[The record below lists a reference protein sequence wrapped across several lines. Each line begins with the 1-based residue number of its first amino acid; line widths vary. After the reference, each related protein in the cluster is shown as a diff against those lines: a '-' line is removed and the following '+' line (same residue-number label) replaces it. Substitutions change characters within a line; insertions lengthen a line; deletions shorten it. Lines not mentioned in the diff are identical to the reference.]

1 MTDYRLFPGLY
12 MPDNSLVHRLDPRVK
27 IGAVLLLMMA
37 PFALRGFWGYLV
49 LSAFIALVSVVSRVP
64 LLALLHTLRNL
75 FWIGFF
81 MFFLYIFTTP
91 GQPLVTWG
99 GITATWEGLLAAG
112 AQIYRLCLL
121 VVVASLLTFTTS
133 PVQLSHALESLLAPL
148 EHLRLP
154 VRELAMV
161 LTIALRFVPTLFEE
175 IEKIAKAQRARG
187 VDFRSGGPPLD
198 KPFGKLRA
206 GLRTPLRRARN
217 LVPVFVPIFVS
228 AFRRANDLATAMDAR
243 GFRCSPHRTRL
254 RQLRFSLQDLLAFLV
269 VLGVVLAAISADS
282 PIR

>member
-1 MTDYRLFPGLY
+1 MNQLLPGLY
-12 MPDNSLVHRLDPRVK
+12 VPGDSPVHRLDPRVK
-27 IGAVLLLMMA
+27 MGAVLLLMMA
-37 PFALRGFWGYLV
+37 PFALRGFWGYFL
-49 LSAFIALVSVVSRVP
+49 LSAFVALISVVSRVP
-64 LLALLHTLRNL
+64 LLALLRALRNL

-91 GQPLVTWG
+91 GQPFVAWG

-121 VVVASLLTFTTS
+121 VVMASLLTFTTS
-133 PVQLSHALESLLAPL
+133 PVQLSHGLEALLAPL
-148 EHLRLP
+148 EGLRLP
-154 VRELAMV
+154 ARELAMV

-187 VDFRSGGPPLD
+187 VDFRSGGP
-198 KPFGKLRA
+198 
-206 GLRTPLRRARN
+206 LRRARS

-243 GFRCSPHRTRL
+243 GFRCSPHRTRMQ
-254 RQLRFSLQDLLAFLV
+254 QLKLGFQDLVATLV
-269 VLGVVLAAISADS
+269 VLGVVLAAIGVEQLT
-282 PIR
+282 

>member
-1 MTDYRLFPGLY
+1 MNPFTPGLY
-12 MPDNSLVHRLDPRVK
+12 VPSDSPVHRLDPRVK
-27 IGAVLLLMMA
+27 MGAVLLLMMV
-37 PFALRGFWGYLV
+37 PFALEGFWGYLA
-49 LSAFIALVSVVSRVP
+49 LSAFVALVCFVSRVP
-64 LLALLHTLRNL
+64 LLALLRTLRNL

-121 VVVASLLTFTTS
+121 VVMASLLTLTTS
-133 PVQLSHALESLLAPL
+133 PVQLSHGLEALLAPL
-148 EHLRLP
+148 ERLSLP

-187 VDFRSGGPPLD
+187 VDFRSGGP
-198 KPFGKLRA
+198 
-206 GLRTPLRRARN
+206 LRRARN

-243 GFRCSPHRTRL
+243 GFRCSPHRTRM
-254 RQLRFSLQDLLAFLV
+254 RQLHLGLQDLVAVLV
-269 VLGVVLAAISADS
+269 ILGAVLAAIGVERL
-282 PIR
+282 I

>member
-1 MTDYRLFPGLY
+1 MNQFFPGLY
-12 MPDNSLVHRLDPRVK
+12 VPGDSPVHRLDPRVK
-27 IGAVLLLMMA
+27 MGAVLLLMMV
-37 PFALRGFWGYLV
+37 PFALEGFWGYLA
-49 LSAFIALVSVVSRVP
+49 LSAFVALTALMARVP
-64 LLALLHTLRNL
+64 LLALLRTLRNL
-75 FWIGFF
+75 FWIGLF

-121 VVVASLLTFTTS
+121 VVMASLLTFTTS
-133 PVQLSHALESLLAPL
+133 PVQLSHGLEALLAPL
-148 EHLRLP
+148 EGLRLP

-187 VDFRSGGPPLD
+187 VDFRSGGP
-198 KPFGKLRA
+198 
-206 GLRTPLRRARN
+206 LRRARN

-243 GFRCSPHRTRL
+243 GFRCSPHRTRMQ
-254 RQLRFSLQDLLAFLV
+254 QLKLGLQDLVAVLV
-269 VLGVVLAAISADS
+269 VLGVVLAAVGVERLA
-282 PIR
+282 

>member
-1 MTDYRLFPGLY
+1 MNGLFPGLY
-12 MPDNSLVHRLDPRVK
+12 VPGDSPVHRLDPRVK
-27 IGAVLLLMMA
+27 MGAVLLLMMV
-37 PFALRGFWGYLV
+37 PFALPCPEPGRRDGFWGYLL
-49 LSAFIALVSVVSRVP
+49 LSAFVALVSVVSRVP
-64 LLALLHTLRNL
+64 LLALLRALRNL

-91 GQPLVTWG
+91 GQPLVAVRLSAHDEAWG

-112 AQIYRLCLL
+112 AQIYRLILL
-121 VVVASLLTFTTS
+121 VVTASLLTFTTS
-133 PVQLSHALESLLAPL
+133 SVQLSHGLEALLAPL
-148 EHLRLP
+148 EGLKLP

-187 VDFRSGGPPLD
+187 VDFRSGGP
-198 KPFGKLRA
+198 
-206 GLRTPLRRARN
+206 LRRARN

-243 GFRCSPHRTRL
+243 GFRCSPHRTRMQ
-254 RQLRFSLQDLLAFLV
+254 QLKLGFQDLVATLV
-269 VLGVVLAAISADS
+269 VLGVVLAAIGVEMN
-282 PIR
+282 

>member
-1 MTDYRLFPGLY
+1 MTEYAFFPGLY
-12 MPDNSLVHRLDPRVK
+12 VPGDSPVHRLDPRVK

-37 PFALRGFWGYLV
+37 PFALRGFWGYLL
-49 LSAFIALVSVVSRVP
+49 LSVFIALVGLVSRVP
-64 LLALLHTLRNL
+64 LLALLRTLRNL

-91 GQPLVTWG
+91 GQPIVTWG

-121 VVVASLLTFTTS
+121 VVMASLLTFTTS
-133 PVQLSHALESLLAPL
+133 PVQLSHGLEALLAPL
-148 EHLRLP
+148 EGLRLP
-154 VRELAMV
+154 ARELAMV
-161 LTIALRFVPTLFEE
+161 LTIALRFVPTLLEE

-187 VDFRSGGPPLD
+187 VDFRSGG
-198 KPFGKLRA
+198 
-206 GLRTPLRRARN
+206 PLRRARN

-254 RQLRFSLQDLLAFLV
+254 RQLHFNLRDLVALLV
-269 VLGVVLAAISADS
+269 VLGAVLAAIGVE
-282 PIR
+282 RLV

>member
-1 MTDYRLFPGLY
+1 MNGLFPGLY
-12 MPDNSLVHRLDPRVK
+12 VPGDSPVHRLDPRVK
-27 IGAVLLLMMA
+27 MGAVLLLMMV
-37 PFALRGFWGYLV
+37 PFALPNLEPGRGDGFWGHLL
-49 LSAFIALVSVVSRVP
+49 LSAFVALISVVSRVP
-64 LLALLHTLRNL
+64 LLALLRTLRNL

-91 GQPLVTWG
+91 GQPLVAWG

-121 VVVASLLTFTTS
+121 VVMASLLTFTTS
-133 PVQLSHALESLLAPL
+133 PVQLSHGLEALLAPL
-148 EHLRLP
+148 EGLRLP

-187 VDFRSGGPPLD
+187 VDFRSGGP
-198 KPFGKLRA
+198 
-206 GLRTPLRRARN
+206 LRRARN
-217 LVPVFVPIFVS
+217 LVPVFVPIFIS

-254 RQLRFSLQDLLAFLV
+254 RQLHLGLQDLVAFLV
-269 VLGVVLAAISADS
+269 ILGVVLAAIGVERLA
-282 PIR
+282 